1 MMKLTKFAEFLEQK
15 LNALNRGV
23 YKVFADV
30 ADYQEATRQGN
41 TVTRYKNAMLQMN
54 STDIT
59 PIKNWLSAVISCTL
73 TIAIDMDV
81 QATDVETGGYLE
93 VENVRETLNE
103 LVSAWNGQTMTFVDD
118 STFDVTS
125 YFGSAV
131 VGAVEQVAPIGK
143 MVPISL
149 DCFFTYVENGMNS
162 NDVSI
167 EIDGE
172 EVDFVSGEITRVKT
186 AQANQYS
193 DDKHINTVIQQ
204 NGISIDLRLPLLKST
219 SGREI
224 WSDIL
229 RCDEQNKGHL
239 VTIRGK
245 AFAQGG
251 GDDVNSY
258 FMIFG
263 QSNLSLQA
271 AKNITSGL
279 NLIEGKPELM
289 PNVGAPMIFEVNAPS
304 NDARLDLGRLG
315 TSSIDDTVSGFIDW
329 GDGSGIEL
337 LERNHNKNA
346 SGQVEITDTVHKYA
360 NAGNYVVKLWG
371 NLKDFY
377 PGLTIGNA
385 KITQISQWGTLTF
398 KSLTLRECEKLT
410 SIPWGEPMP
419 QFGARGITGLDSKE
433 KALEFLFENCTSLT
447 YSLESN
453 GTCERLFENHSDARF
468 LSATFRNTAISETPF
483 GIYASL
489 PKVEYL
495 TNTYEGCENLNKIYS
510 DFSQSIIYAESAFAG
525 CGTAVTNGISIDESW
540 VLPNLEDASSIFSE
554 AKLAQVSKVFAG
566 CSKLVN
572 VSRAFSNVV
581 WIGNNNISDDIF
593 GDMSTLSGIYPS
605 PKLERVMSVFSNS
618 IASPTGTAPSL
629 WLTSWQPNIT
639 NYTNAFY
646 GCTALSN
653 YAAIPNGWK

>member
-1 MMKLTKFAEFLEQK
+1 MIALKRFAQFLENN
-15 LNALNRGV
+15 LNSLGMGEF
-23 YKVFADV
+23 KIFCDLG
-30 ADYQEATRQGN
+30 DYQNAVRTGN
-41 TVTRYKNAMLQMN
+41 TVTRFKNGVLEMSSN
-54 STDIT
+54 DIT
-59 PIKNWLSAVISCTL
+59 PIKNWISAVTSCTL
-73 TIAIDMDV
+73 SIVIDVDLKE
-81 QATDVETGGYLE
+81 QNAESGGYYE
-93 VENVRETLNE
+93 VEETREALNK
-103 LVSAWNGQTMTFVDD
+103 LVALKNGQTETFIDVEEND
-118 STFDVTS
+118 SQVTYEVTS

-131 VGAVEQVAPIGK
+131 VGAVEQASPIGK
-143 MVPISL
+143 MVEITL
-149 DCFFTYVENGMNS
+149 DCFFTYVQNGMNS
-162 NDVSI
+162 NDTSI
-167 EIDGE
+167 SIDSEEIA
-172 EVDFVSGEITRVKT
+172 FVSGEITRVKT
-186 AQANQYS
+186 AQATQYA
-193 DDKHINTVIQQ
+193 DDKHINTTNQQ
-204 NGISIDLRLPLLKST
+204 NGISIDLRLPYFDSP
-219 SGREI
+219 SGNAI
-224 WSDIL
+224 WDDIL
-229 RCDEQNKGHL
+229 ACEEQNKGHL
-239 VTIRGK
+239 VTISNKNGK
-245 AFAQGG
+245 RQ
-251 GDDVNSY
+251 Y

-263 QSNLSLQA
+263 QNGATLQA
-271 AKNITSGL
+271 SKNITLGI
-279 NLIEGKPELM
+279 NLVEGKPELM
-289 PNVGAPMIFEVNAPS
+289 PNIGAPMIFEVNAPS

-329 GDGSGIEL
+329 GEGSGIEL

-346 SGQVEITDTVHKYA
+346 NGQVVITDTVHKYA
-360 NAGNYVVKLWG
+360 KAGNYVVKLWG

-377 PGLTIGNA
+377 PGLTTGNA
-385 KITQISQWGTLTF
+385 KITQILKWGTLTF

-453 GTCERLFENHSDARF
+453 GSCERLFENHSDARF

-510 DFSQSIIYAESAFAG
+510 DFSQSIIYAESAFAR
-525 CGTAVTNGISIDESW
+525 CGTAVTNGISVDESW
-540 VLPNLEDASSIFSE
+540 VLPNLTDASSIFSE

-572 VSRAFSNVV
+572 VSRAFNNVI

-593 GDMSTLSGIYPS
+593 GDTLTISSIYPS
-605 PKLERVMSVFSNS
+605 PKLERVVSVFSNT
-618 IASPTGTAPSL
+618 IASPTGTAPTL

-653 YAAIPNGWK
+653 YAEIPNGWK

>member
-1 MMKLTKFAEFLEQK
+1 MIALKRFAQFLENN
-15 LNALNRGV
+15 LNSLGMGEF
-23 YKVFADV
+23 KIFCDLG
-30 ADYQEATRQGN
+30 DYQNAVRTGN
-41 TVTRYKNAMLQMN
+41 TVTRFKNGVLEMSSN
-54 STDIT
+54 DIT
-59 PIKNWLSAVISCTL
+59 PIKNWISAVTSCTL
-73 TIAIDMDV
+73 SIAIDVDL
-81 QATDVETGGYLE
+81 QERNAESGGYYE
-93 VENVRETLNE
+93 VEETREALNK
-103 LVSAWNGQTMTFVDD
+103 LVALKNGQTETFIDVEEND
-118 STFDVTS
+118 SQVTYEVTS

-131 VGAVEQVAPIGK
+131 VGAVEQASPIGK
-143 MVPISL
+143 MVEITL
-149 DCFFTYVENGMNS
+149 DCFFTYVQNGMNS
-162 NDVSI
+162 NDTSI
-167 EIDGE
+167 SIDSEEIA
-172 EVDFVSGEITRVKT
+172 FVSGEITRVKT
-186 AQANQYS
+186 GQASQYAN
-193 DDKHINTVIQQ
+193 DKHLNTTNQQ
-204 NGISIDLRLPLLKST
+204 NGISIDLRLPYFDSP
-219 SGREI
+219 SGNAI
-224 WSDIL
+224 WDDIL
-229 RCDEQNKGHL
+229 DCEEQNKGHL
-239 VTIRGK
+239 VTISNKNGK
-245 AFAQGG
+245 RQ
-251 GDDVNSY
+251 Y

-263 QSNLSLQA
+263 QNGATLQA
-271 AKNITSGL
+271 SKNITLGI
-279 NLIEGKPELM
+279 NLVEGKPELM
-289 PNVGAPMIFEVNAPS
+289 PNIGAPMTFEVNAPS
-304 NDARLDLGRLG
+304 NEARLDLGRLG
-315 TSSIDDTVSGFIDW
+315 TSSIDDTVSGFVDW
-329 GDGSGIEL
+329 GDGNGIEL

-346 SGQVEITDTVHKYA
+346 SGQVEIADTVHKYA

-377 PGLTIGNA
+377 PGLTTGNA
-385 KITQISQWGTLTF
+385 KITQILQWGTLTF
-398 KSLTLRECEKLT
+398 KSLTLGECEKLT

-419 QFGARGITGLDSKE
+419 QFGARGITGSDSKE

-453 GTCERLFENHSDARF
+453 GSCERLFENHSDARF

-525 CGTAVTNGISIDESW
+525 CGTAVTNGISVDESW

-572 VSRAFSNVV
+572 VSSAFSNVI

-605 PKLERVMSVFSNS
+605 PKLERVMSVFSNT

>member
-1 MMKLTKFAEFLEQK
+1 MIALKRFAQFLENN
-15 LNALNRGV
+15 LNSLGMGEF
-23 YKVFADV
+23 KIFCDLG
-30 ADYQEATRQGN
+30 DYQNAVRTGN
-41 TVTRYKNAMLQMN
+41 TVTRFKNGVLEMSSN
-54 STDIT
+54 DIT
-59 PIKNWLSAVISCTL
+59 PIKNWISAVTSCTL
-73 TIAIDMDV
+73 SIVIDVDLKE
-81 QATDVETGGYLE
+81 QNAESGGYYE
-93 VENVRETLNE
+93 VEETREALNK
-103 LVSAWNGQTMTFVDD
+103 LVALKNGQTETFIDVEEND
-118 STFDVTS
+118 SQVTYEVTS

-131 VGAVEQVAPIGK
+131 VGAVEQASPIGK
-143 MVPISL
+143 MVEITL
-149 DCFFTYVENGMNS
+149 DCFFTYVQNGMNS
-162 NDVSI
+162 NDTSI
-167 EIDGE
+167 SIDSEEIA
-172 EVDFVSGEITRVKT
+172 FVSGEITRVKT
-186 AQANQYS
+186 AQASQYA
-193 DDKHINTVIQQ
+193 DDKHINTTNQQ
-204 NGISIDLRLPLLKST
+204 NGISIDLRLPYFDSP
-219 SGREI
+219 SGNAI
-224 WSDIL
+224 WDDIL
-229 RCDEQNKGHL
+229 DCEEQNKGHL
-239 VTIRGK
+239 VTISNKNGK
-245 AFAQGG
+245 RQ
-251 GDDVNSY
+251 Y

-263 QSNLSLQA
+263 QNGATLQA
-271 AKNITSGL
+271 SKNITLGI
-279 NLIEGKPELM
+279 NLVEGKPELM
-289 PNVGAPMIFEVNAPS
+289 PNIGAPMIFEVNAPS

-315 TSSIDDTVSGFIDW
+315 TSSIDDTVSGFVDW
-329 GDGSGIEL
+329 GDGNGIEL

-377 PGLTIGNA
+377 PGLTTGNA

-419 QFGARGITGLDSKE
+419 QFGARGITGSDSKE

-453 GTCERLFENHSDARF
+453 GSCERLFENHSDARF

-510 DFSQSIIYAESAFAG
+510 DFSQSIIYAESAFAK

-540 VLPNLEDASSIFSE
+540 VLPNLEDATSIFSE
-554 AKLAQVSKVFAG
+554 AKLAQVSKVFAS

-581 WIGNNNISDDIF
+581 WIGDNNISDDIF
-593 GDMSTLSGIYPS
+593 GDRSTLSGIYPS
-605 PKLERVMSVFSNS
+605 PKLERVMSVFSNT

-639 NYTNAFY
+639 QYTNAFY

-653 YAAIPNGWK
+653 YAEIPNGWK

>member
-1 MMKLTKFAEFLEQK
+1 MIALKRFAQFLENN
-15 LNALNRGV
+15 LNSLGMGEF
-23 YKVFADV
+23 KIFCDLG
-30 ADYQEATRQGN
+30 DYQNAVRTGN
-41 TVTRYKNAMLQMN
+41 TVTRFKNGVLEMSSN
-54 STDIT
+54 DIT
-59 PIKNWLSAVISCTL
+59 PIKNWISAVTSCTL
-73 TIAIDMDV
+73 SIAIDVDLKE
-81 QATDVETGGYLE
+81 QNAESGGYYE
-93 VENVRETLNE
+93 VEETREALNK
-103 LVSAWNGQTMTFVDD
+103 LVALKNGQTETFIDVEEND
-118 STFDVTS
+118 SQVTYEVTS

-131 VGAVEQVAPIGK
+131 VGAVEQASPIGK
-143 MVPISL
+143 MVEITL
-149 DCFFTYVENGMNS
+149 DCFFTYVQNGMNS
-162 NDVSI
+162 NDTSI
-167 EIDGE
+167 SIDSEEIA
-172 EVDFVSGEITRVKT
+172 FVSGEITRVKT
-186 AQANQYS
+186 AQANQYA
-193 DDKHINTVIQQ
+193 DDKHINTTNQQ
-204 NGISIDLRLPLLKST
+204 NGISIDLRLPYFDSP
-219 SGREI
+219 SGNAI
-224 WSDIL
+224 WDDIL
-229 RCDEQNKGHL
+229 DCEEQNKGHL
-239 VTIRGK
+239 VTISNKNGK
-245 AFAQGG
+245 RQ
-251 GDDVNSY
+251 Y

-263 QSNLSLQA
+263 QNGATLQA
-271 AKNITSGL
+271 SKNITLGI
-279 NLIEGKPELM
+279 NLVEGKPELM
-289 PNVGAPMIFEVNAPS
+289 PNIGAPMIFEVNAPS

-315 TSSIDDTVSGFIDW
+315 TSSIDDTVSGFVDW
-329 GDGSGIEL
+329 GDGNGIEL

-377 PGLTIGNA
+377 PGLTTGNA

-398 KSLTLRECEKLT
+398 KSLTLRECEELT

-419 QFGARGITGLDSKE
+419 QFGARGITGSDSKE

-453 GTCERLFENHSDARF
+453 GSCERLFENHSDARF

-510 DFSQSIIYAESAFAG
+510 DFSQSIIYAESAFAK

-540 VLPNLEDASSIFSE
+540 VLPNLEDATSIFSE
-554 AKLAQVSKVFAG
+554 AKLAQVSKVFAS

-572 VSRAFSNVV
+572 VSRAFSNVLWV
-581 WIGNNNISDDIF
+581 GNNNISDDIF
-593 GDMSTLSGIYPS
+593 GDTSTLSGIYPS
-605 PKLERVMSVFSNS
+605 PKLERVMSVFSNT

-639 NYTNAFY
+639 QYTNAFY

-653 YAAIPNGWK
+653 YAQIPNGWK

>member
-1 MMKLTKFAEFLEQK
+1 MIALKRFAQFLENN
-15 LNALNRGV
+15 LNSLGMGEF
-23 YKVFADV
+23 KIFCDLG
-30 ADYQEATRQGN
+30 DYQNAVRTGN
-41 TVTRYKNAMLQMN
+41 TVTRFKNGVLEMSSN
-54 STDIT
+54 DIT
-59 PIKNWLSAVISCTL
+59 PIKNWISAVTSCTL
-73 TIAIDMDV
+73 SIVIDVDLKE
-81 QATDVETGGYLE
+81 QNAESGGYYE
-93 VENVRETLNE
+93 VEETRDALNK
-103 LVSAWNGQTMTFVDD
+103 LVALKNGQTETFIDVEEND
-118 STFDVTS
+118 SQVTYEVTS

-131 VGAVEQVAPIGK
+131 VGAVEQASPIGK
-143 MVPISL
+143 MVEITL
-149 DCFFTYVENGMNS
+149 DCFFTYVQNGMNS
-162 NDVSI
+162 NDTSI
-167 EIDGE
+167 SIDSEEIA
-172 EVDFVSGEITRVKT
+172 FVSGEITRVKT
-186 AQANQYS
+186 AQATQYA
-193 DDKHINTVIQQ
+193 DDKHINTTNQQ
-204 NGISIDLRLPLLKST
+204 NGISIDLRLPYFDSP
-219 SGREI
+219 SGNAI
-224 WSDIL
+224 WDDIL
-229 RCDEQNKGHL
+229 ACEEQNKGHL
-239 VTIRGK
+239 VTISNKNGK
-245 AFAQGG
+245 RQ
-251 GDDVNSY
+251 Y

-263 QSNLSLQA
+263 QNGATLQA
-271 AKNITSGL
+271 SKNITLGI
-279 NLIEGKPELM
+279 NLVEGKPELM
-289 PNVGAPMIFEVNAPS
+289 PNIGAPMIFEVNAPS

-315 TSSIDDTVSGFIDW
+315 TSSIDDTVSGFVDW
-329 GDGSGIEL
+329 GDGNGIEL

-360 NAGNYVVKLWG
+360 KAGNYVVKLWG

-377 PGLTIGNA
+377 PGLTTGNA
-385 KITQISQWGTLTF
+385 EITQISQWGTLTF

-495 TNTYEGCENLNKIYS
+495 TSTYEGCQNLNKIYS
-510 DFSQSIIYAESAFAG
+510 DFSQSIINAESAFAG

-540 VLPNLEDASSIFSE
+540 VLPNLKDASSIFSE

-566 CSKLVN
+566 CSKLIY
-572 VSRAFSNVV
+572 VSRAFSNVI

-593 GDMSTLSGIYPS
+593 GDRSTLSGIYPS
-605 PKLERVMSVFSNS
+605 PKLERVASVFSNS

-639 NYTNAFY
+639 EYTNAFY
-646 GCTALSN
+646 GCSALTN
-653 YAAIPNGWK
+653 YADIPRTWK

>member
-1 MMKLTKFAEFLEQK
+1 MIALKRFAQFLENN
-15 LNALNRGV
+15 LNSLGMGEF
-23 YKVFADV
+23 KIFCDLG
-30 ADYQEATRQGN
+30 DYQNAVRTGN
-41 TVTRYKNAMLQMN
+41 TVTRFRNGVLEMSSN
-54 STDIT
+54 DIT
-59 PIKNWLSAVISCTL
+59 PIKNWISAVTSCTL
-73 TIAIDMDV
+73 SIVIDVDLKE
-81 QATDVETGGYLE
+81 QNAESGGYYE
-93 VENVRETLNE
+93 VEETREALNK
-103 LVSAWNGQTMTFVDD
+103 LVALKNGQTETFIDVEEND
-118 STFDVTS
+118 SQVTYEVTS

-131 VGAVEQVAPIGK
+131 VGAVEQASPIGK
-143 MVPISL
+143 MVEITL
-149 DCFFTYVENGMNS
+149 DCFFTYVQNGMNS
-162 NDVSI
+162 NDTSI
-167 EIDGE
+167 SIDSEEIA
-172 EVDFVSGEITRVKT
+172 FVSGEITRVKT
-186 AQANQYS
+186 AQATQYA
-193 DDKHINTVIQQ
+193 DDKHINTTNQQ
-204 NGISIDLRLPLLKST
+204 NGISIDLRLPYFDSP
-219 SGREI
+219 SGNAI
-224 WSDIL
+224 WDDIL
-229 RCDEQNKGHL
+229 ACEEQNKGHL
-239 VTIRGK
+239 VTISNKNGK
-245 AFAQGG
+245 RQ
-251 GDDVNSY
+251 Y

-263 QSNLSLQA
+263 QNGATLQA
-271 AKNITSGL
+271 SKNITLGI
-279 NLIEGKPELM
+279 NLVEGKPELM
-289 PNVGAPMIFEVNAPS
+289 PNIGAPMIFEVNAPS

-346 SGQVEITDTVHKYA
+346 NGQVVITDTVHKYA
-360 NAGNYVVKLWG
+360 KAGNYVVKLWG

-385 KITQISQWGTLTF
+385 EITQILQWGTLTF
-398 KSLTLRECEKLT
+398 ESLTLGECEKLT

-447 YSLESN
+447 YSLQSN
-453 GTCERLFENHSDARF
+453 GSCERLFENHSDARF

-525 CGTAVTNGISIDESW
+525 CGTAVTNGISVDESW
-540 VLPNLEDASSIFSE
+540 VLPNLEDASFIFSK

-572 VSRAFSNVV
+572 VSSAFSNVI
-581 WIGNNNISDDIF
+581 WIGDNNISEDIF
-593 GDMSTLSGIYPS
+593 GDTLTISSIYPS
-605 PKLERVMSVFSNS
+605 PKLERVVSVFSNT
-618 IASPTGTAPSL
+618 IASPTGTAPRL

-639 NYTNAFY
+639 HYTNAFY

-653 YAAIPNGWK
+653 YAEIPNGWK